1 MGTWTWAPGIFPRL
15 LPLDQDYILG
25 LRCLKEG
32 KVFGVVFML
41 SVWENRCLSCLWCV
55 WIYFWCFLKWCQSRL
70 LWCSDARP
78 VSFSDTFRTSLF
90 IVKGVVNFSEGLK
103 VKVIVSDFNFR
114 NIYLG
119 ICLSTFA
126 KSNSSKLPS
135 FKSSSDCFQII
146 RSSSEGVFLPLVLT
160 VRVCGSSSTDKRP
173 CQISFHLLNKNV

>member
-1 MGTWTWAPGIFPRL
+1 MPEGGKSFWCGI
-15 LPLDQDYILG
+15 YA
-25 LRCLKEG
+25 
-32 KVFGVVFML
+32 L
-41 SVWENRCLSCLWCV
+41 SVREQVLVLLMMCLDLLLV
-55 WIYFWCFLKWCQSRL
+55 FLKWCQSRL

-146 RSSSEGVFLPLVLT
+146 RSSSEGGFLPLVLT